1 MARPGDPHDLPHRRP
16 VPTLSCEISQSLMD
30 ALEAHRQQTGDTMA
44 HIVTM
49 ALADAMQLEHATL
62 FQVSSTGALVEGV
75 STGAVT
81 VGELADHGD
90 FGLGTFSHFDGEMV
104 VLDGRFYQVQGK
116 NAVAEAPKDAL
127 VPFAVITHFE
137 PELKKPIEQFDSF
150 NSLAKNLDALRPS
163 DNLIYAVRISGVV
176 DHIKARA
183 ACKIDGRAT
192 LAKIAATQAEF
203 AFDALPCTIVGFW
216 MPDYTRAVNVTG
228 WHLHFLSD
236 DGLHGGHIL
245 NCRGGPLEVELEH
258 MADFRMAIPE
268 TAEFLKADLTRDPT
282 AVVEDVERDR

>member
-1 MARPGDPHDLPHRRP
+1 M
-16 VPTLSCEISQSLMD
+16 PTLKCKISQSLMN
-30 ALEAHRQQTGDTMA
+30 ALEAHQRQTGDTMT

-62 FQVSSTGALVEGV
+62 FQVSTTGALVEGV

-81 VGELADHGD
+81 VGALAEHGD

-116 NAVAEAPKDAL
+116 NAVTEAPRDAL
-127 VPFAVITHFE
+127 VPFAVITHFD
-137 PELKKPIEQFDSF
+137 PELNETIEPFDSF
-150 NSLAKNLDALRPS
+150 DDLSKKLDALRTS
-163 DNLIYAVRISGVV
+163 DNLIFAVRIRGVV

-183 ACKIDGRAT
+183 ACKIEGHAT
-192 LAKIAATQAEF
+192 LAELAATQAEF

-216 MPDYTRAVNVTG
+216 MPEYTSAVNVKG

-236 DGLHGGHIL
+236 DGQHGGHIL
-245 NCRGGPLEVELEH
+245 NCRGGPLRVEMEH
-258 MADFRMAIPE
+258 MSDFRMAIPE
-268 TAEFLKADLTRDPT
+268 TAEFLRADLTGDPT
-282 AVVEDVERDR
+282 TVVEDIERDH